1 VVGWVALEW
10 SSGVFERVVAE
21 GVFLFLDA
29 NLFVVASQDG
39 GFSRCGRLVA
49 VRTSRDVELACAC

>member
-21 GVFLFLDA
+21 GVFLFLYA

-39 GFSRCGRLVA
+39 GMSLHVIFA
-49 VRTSRDVELACAC
+49 VREAGCRAHVS